1 MRILRFPVA
10 ALMALV
16 VNAASTAA
24 VAAPGGE
31 VQVQEAT
38 GQAAILNG
46 DKPAAREKAIA
57 DALRQAVQMAVGTIV
72 TSTTEVADFQT
83 KMDQVLTHSTG
94 FVRKYDIVKEVPDGD
109 AIAITIRAQIGMGE
123 LNDDLAAKGLLMQ
136 RKNMP
141 RTMLLIAEQSIGMAA
156 PMAAWM
162 KSNPAA
168 GDSPIVS
175 TDLRIAETVMLDELR
190 KGGFG
195 QLIDPEVAASKTA
208 TVGNITTSITA
219 QQARQLKKLT
229 GAEVIILGQ
238 VVATSRGAA
247 DIDPSWRACV
257 SNMSA
262 RAINTDNGDILAT
275 SDTTQSFMQI
285 DDVTCGKETIK
296 RAAKAITKDLSA
308 KIYERWSKD
317 VSGGNQ
323 VHLTVSGADS
333 MSTASSFKKSLT
345 EFVRGVKGVNQ
356 RSFDDGVLELDIT
369 LVGSTEEFATEVETK
384 KLGKFSVKVKGYT
397 ANTVTLALGK

>member
-1 MRILRFPVA
+1 MRMSRILVP
-10 ALMALV
+10 ALLAFAM
-16 VNAASTAA
+16 NAAPAS
-24 VAAPGGE
+24 AAPSGE

-38 GQAAILNG
+38 GQAAVLNG

-94 FVRKYDIVKEVPDGD
+94 FIRKYDIVKEGMDGD
-109 AIAITIRAQIGMGE
+109 VVQITIKAQIGLGE
-123 LNDDLAAKGLLMQ
+123 LNEDLAAKGLLLQ

-141 RTMLLIAEQSIGMAA
+141 RTMLLIAEQNIGMVA
-156 PMAAWM
+156 PAAAWM
-162 KSNPAA
+162 KDKGGESAL
-168 GDSPIVS
+168 VS
-175 TDLRIAETVMLDELR
+175 TDLRVAETVMLDELR

-195 QLIDPEVAASKTA
+195 QLIDPEIAATKAAS
-208 TVGNITTSITA
+208 VGGITSSITA
-219 QQARQLKKLT
+219 QQAKQLKKLT
-229 GAEVIILGQ
+229 GAEIIMIGQ
-238 VVATSRGAA
+238 VIATSRGPS
-247 DIDPSWRACV
+247 DISPDWRACV
-257 SNMSA
+257 ANMSV
-262 RAINTDNGDILAT
+262 RVVQTDNGEIIAV
-275 SDTTQSFMQI
+275 SESTQSFMQV

-296 RAAKAITKDLSA
+296 RAAKAVTKDLSA

-323 VHLTVSGADS
+323 VHLIVSGADS
-333 MSTASSFKKSLT
+333 LKMAREFKQALT

-369 LVGSTEEFATEVETK
+369 LVGKTEEFAEEVEAK
-384 KLGKFSVKVKGYT
+384 KLGKFSVKVKGIS
-397 ANTVTLALGK
+397 ANTVTLVLGK